1 MSMNSRFAALAGVE
15 SDDEDSNNFI
25 KSEKSL
31 NEQQEINKS
40 PQNKTNS
47 EITGL
52 KDNQEIDSN
61 LNKLSKNDNISK
73 PNKKISRNSKPI
85 NKIKRDSLTKNEDQL
100 LDNDI
105 NNQWYYLD
113 PTGQPLGPYSNKIMK
128 FWFEKKLIDS
138 SLLIKS
144 SLKME
149 NNYST
154 ISQIFPD
161 LSVAFSDL
169 NKNLNNNINI
179 PKQNKLENYRTEKTL
194 NTLYSI
200 SLEEK
205 NEDLLD
211 IWEKIDE
218 NAFK

>member
-1 MSMNSRFAALAGVE
+1 MNSRFAALAGVE

-218 NAFK
+218 NDFK